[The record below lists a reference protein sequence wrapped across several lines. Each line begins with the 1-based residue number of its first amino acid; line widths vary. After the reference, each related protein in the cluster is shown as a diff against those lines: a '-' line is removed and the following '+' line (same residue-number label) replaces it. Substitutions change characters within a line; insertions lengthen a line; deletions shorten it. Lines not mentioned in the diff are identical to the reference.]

1 MKLNNRKENKCKARK
16 AWLAREEWGWGL
28 DWLRTAQEA
37 EGQGGV
43 TEGLWGQAER
53 EGK

>member
-1 MKLNNRKENKCKARK
+1 MK
-16 AWLAREEWGWGL
+16 AWLSREEQGWGP

-43 TEGLWGQAER
+43 TEGLWGQVGR
-53 EGK
+53 EEK